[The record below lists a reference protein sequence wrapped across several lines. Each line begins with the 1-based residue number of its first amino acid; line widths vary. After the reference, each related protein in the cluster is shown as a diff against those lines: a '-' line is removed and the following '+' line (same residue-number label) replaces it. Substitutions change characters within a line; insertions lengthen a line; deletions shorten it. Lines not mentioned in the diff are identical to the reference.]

1 MVNNIT
7 QWNYS
12 LLKTNWLY
20 LERRFLHKI
29 FQVTDRYQHCEQRAW
44 TNLYTAVTILF
55 VVILQSFQ
63 FSNVEFV
70 PADLN
75 FHRVKHPTRI
85 LHAPFPNV
93 HSPILSMIS
102 FISAD
107 HSKYFENHD
116 NKS

>member
-29 FQVTDRYQHCEQRAW
+29 FQDTERYQHCEQRAW

-70 PADLN
+70 PEDLN

-85 LHAPFPNV
+85 LHEPFPNV